1 MHTPIWRDETVI
13 GEKFCKVSNLKNII
27 EELTKDLANVTV
39 IDGFDLVR
47 VKNATLLILYCILMI
62 KTLNFITKTLQKRLK
77 KRYRI

>member
-39 IDGFDLVR
+39 IDGFDLVPGE
-47 VKNATLLILYCILMI
+47 
-62 KTLNFITKTLQKRLK
+62 
-77 KRYRI
+77 KRYFADFILHPNDKDFEFYYENLAKKIKEKI